1 MPVTGWWR
9 TNANTEEPAPEGERE
24 EVKEKSYYA
33 GPLLVICALGISA
46 YVIAK

>member
-9 TNANTEEPAPEGERE
+9 TNANTEEPAGERE
-24 EVKEKSYYA
+24 AIKEKSYYA
-33 GPLLVICALGISA
+33 GPLVVICALGIAA

>member
-9 TNANTEEPAPEGERE
+9 TNPNTEEPAEGERE

>member
-9 TNANTEEPAPEGERE
+9 TNANTEEPATGER
-24 EVKEKSYYA
+24 VKEKSYYA
-33 GPLLVICALGISA
+33 GPLVVICVLGIAA